1 MTKFVCK
8 GYVEFEIIADEDC
21 SLKEAVESTKVFGVC
36 QSEKCNIINW
46 EVTDV
51 EEVEIKR

>member
-21 SLKEAVESTKVFGVC
+21 SLREAVESTKVFGVC

-51 EEVEIKR
+51 EEIKINR